1 MTVRTSKS
9 RRRAMMRGE
18 FDAALR
24 DMRRDRPEPTTETR
38 EEWKRRQVQEALANP
53 NRTRRF

>member
-1 MTVRTSKS
+1 
-9 RRRAMMRGE
+9 MMRGE

-53 NRTRRF
+53 NRTRRL